1 MTDRE
6 KFIALLGT
14 DEPTECDAIILLE
27 GDGLA
32 RYKKAVSLYKSGLAP
47 VICFSGG
54 FDDEK
59 SGAYTFDRIR
69 PVILSEGVPEA
80 ALLLE
85 GKSRN
90 TYEQAVEIIGLAKTK
105 GWERIALVASHYH
118 SYRAFLTFLCVQK
131 KELPELVIDM
141 AAVRDLDWYGE
152 TGWGRRVDLLE
163 NEFEKIE
170 TYRKRNNVASYE
182 EGMEYLEWKSRK
194 LRNY

>member
-32 RYKKAVSLYKSGLAP
+32 RYKKAVSLYKSGIAP

-59 SGAYTFDRIR
+59 SGAYTFDRIK
-69 PVILSEGVPEA
+69 PLILSEGVPEA

-85 GKSRN
+85 GKPRN
-90 TYEQAVEIIGLAKTK
+90 TYEQAVEVIGLAKNK
-105 GWERIALVASHYH
+105 GWKRIALVASHYH

-131 KELPELVIDM
+131 RKLPELVIDM

-152 TGWGRRVDLLE
+152 TDWGRRIDLLE
-163 NEFEKIE
+163 NEFDKIKD
-170 TYRKRNNVASYE
+170 YQDKNNVASYKD
-182 EGMEYLEWKSRK
+182 GIEYLRK
-194 LRNY
+194 KAYSN